1 MKTLK
6 LAIPAAI
13 LGAGFLICTMTSY
26 GTPAY
31 ATKEKKGCTY
41 CHVTQGKKDLNDMGK
56 CYKAGKF
63 SLEKC
68 PAPAKKDDK

>member
-13 LGAGFLICTMTSY
+13 LGAGFLICTTTSY

-31 ATKEKKGCTY
+31 ATKEKKACTY
-41 CHVTQGKKDLNDMGK
+41 CHVTQGKKDLNKTGD
-56 CYKAGKF
+56 CYKAAKH
-63 SLEKC
+63 SLDKC
-68 PAPAKKDDK
+68 PGPTDK